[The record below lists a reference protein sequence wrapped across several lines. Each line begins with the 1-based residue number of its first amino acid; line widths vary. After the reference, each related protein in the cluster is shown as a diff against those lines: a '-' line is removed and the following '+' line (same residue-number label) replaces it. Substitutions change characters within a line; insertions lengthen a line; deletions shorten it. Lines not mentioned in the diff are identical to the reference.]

1 MLKKTVKKGL
11 KLGLGLASFAKKEV
25 EKNMGSFTKAGDI
38 SSKAAKKIL
47 AKVIEEA
54 KKDGRKLEKLLILE
68 LKKEARKAK
77 PLVKKMAGK
86 AKSRVKKAVKK
97 RK

>member
-25 EKNMGSFTKAGDI
+25 EKNMGSFTKAGNI
-38 SSKAAKKIL
+38 SSRAAKRVL
-47 AKVIEEA
+47 SKVIGEA
-54 KKDGRKLEKLLILE
+54 KKDGMKLEKLLILE
-68 LKKEARKAK
+68 IKKEARKAK
-77 PLVKKMAGK
+77 PLVKKMVGK

-97 RK
+97 KK